1 MSRRLYPLADIVFDN
16 LVSLV
21 CNEVERVAEDDFG
34 TRREYL
40 GYVAELSEMLEE
52 LRKAKA

>member
-1 MSRRLYPLADIVFDN
+1 MSQVFDN
-16 LVSLV
+16 LVGLV
-21 CNEVERVAEDDFG
+21 RDTADRVSVDDFE

-40 GYVAELSEMLEE
+40 GYVAELSEMLEA